1 MKVRYWYCL
10 AAFAVP
16 AGAQSLASL
25 VDEALR
31 NNREIL
37 AAQKKYESAR
47 QRPPEASSLPDPTL
61 SLGYASNGGPWPG
74 AGLGRDAT
82 SNIGFTVSQQVPF
95 PGKQKLR
102 GEIAQ
107 KEAGAEFDDYRSVRL
122 NVTARVKQAYHELHH
137 AEEAIASTRESQDL
151 LRTVLR
157 ISESR
162 YSVGSG
168 TQQEIFKA
176 QTQFSIFEAQLL
188 RYRQERASKEIEI
201 DALLNRPP
209 GAHLELEKEMEAGDF
224 TASLEELV
232 AHARTAAP
240 ALAREQ
246 KMVERSE
253 LSAKLARKG
262 YYPDYTL
269 SGGYFNQGGMPPMW
283 QFRVDFQIP
292 AYFWRK
298 QRAEVAGEAFAV
310 TDARHSYEAAD
321 VGLQARIR
329 EDYAIAATARK
340 LIDLYQKS
348 VIPEARLALESSLA
362 GYENGRGDFLSVF
375 SNFMNVV
382 DNELMYHEE
391 IMEFHVALARLE
403 EATGMEL
410 DR

>member
-1 MKVRYWYCL
+1 MNFRYWYCL
-10 AAFAVP
+10 AALAVP
-16 AGAQSLASL
+16 AGAQPLASL

-82 SNIGFTVSQQVPF
+82 SNIGVAVSQQVPF
-95 PGKQKLR
+95 PGKRKLR

-107 KEAGAEFDDYRSVRL
+107 KEADAEFEVYRSVRL
-122 NVTARVKQAYHELHH
+122 SVTARVKQAYHELHH
-137 AEEAIASTRESQDL
+137 ADEAIASTRESQEL
-151 LRTVLR
+151 LRTILR

-162 YSVGSG
+162 YAVGSG

-188 RYRQERASKEIEI
+188 RYQQERASKEIEI
-201 DALLNRPP
+201 NALLNRPP
-209 GAHLELEKEMEAGDF
+209 GRQLELEKEMAVGDL
-224 TASLEELV
+224 TVSLDELV
-232 AHARTAAP
+232 AHGRTAAP

-253 LSAKLARKG
+253 LSANLARKG
-262 YYPDYTL
+262 YYPDYTVT
-269 SGGYFNQGGMPPMW
+269 GGYFNQGGLPPMW

-298 QRAEVAGEAFAV
+298 QRAQVASEAFAV

-321 VGLQARIR
+321 VGIQARIR
-329 EDYAIAATARK
+329 EDYAVAATARK
-340 LIDLYQKS
+340 LIDLYDKS

-362 GYENGRGDFLSVF
+362 GYQTGHGDFLSVF

-382 DNELMYHEE
+382 DNELIYHEE
-391 IMEFHVALARLE
+391 IMQFHVALARLE